1 MLRRTLT
8 SHRNLSL
15 RHLSSSTSGAT
26 ATKEAPTINV
36 EEKEEEEEDTGPMDL
51 MYVFCY
57 FYIYFLFVL
66 ISFCPVDSS
75 NTVCPVC
82 IWNKNILC
90 CFLIYVYAILLRERS
105 LSCFPL
111 LASPTFSLTF
121 FFALCHPLFFLSPPL
136 PTGNPKSLYK
146 LWNVTSWDKR
156 TPSVQLRL
164 LWETDGG
171 DSSSTRVS
179 AQKSH
184 QKIY

>member
-1 MLRRTLT
+1 MLLLRRSLT

-82 IWNKNILC
+82 IWNQNILC

-111 LASPTFSLTF
+111 LASPTSSLTF
-121 FFALCHPLFFLSPPL
+121 FFAPCHPLFFLSPPL

-146 LWNVTSWDKR
+146 LWNVTSWDKL

-164 LWETDGG
+164 L
-171 DSSSTRVS
+171 
-179 AQKSH
+179 
-184 QKIY
+184 